1 MLFSSPTL
9 FRIHIFPYPLFHF
22 NLSPSSSTFIETTV
36 PLLSFSSHSSKLTY
50 PPFPISPFYLHQ
62 SLRFSLF
69 TFPIF
74 IPKLP
79 FLPLLLIRRPY
90 LSNNRLKISAKKT
103 SLSAPSCSTCSSQSH
118 EHRLVVFLCY
128 LFASENN
135 FASCLE
141 EEYLILYFNLFVR
154 LRFTDW
160 IPLQHFFVGSIYS
173 LFHELINGWLTEYIP
188 KCKHN
193 ETFQYESQPACLPK
207 KITQLININN
217 NKQITEDNYHEQ

>member
-62 SLRFSLF
+62 SPRFSLF

-90 LSNNRLKISAKKT
+90 LSYNRLKISAKKT

-135 FASCLE
+135 RIMSWGRV
-141 EEYLILYFNLFVR
+141 FN
-154 LRFTDW
+154 
-160 IPLQHFFVGSIYS
+160 S
-173 LFHELINGWLTEYIP
+173 LFQFISKIEIHWLNPFAAFFRGKYLFFISWT
-188 KCKHN
+188 
-193 ETFQYESQPACLPK
+193 
-207 KITQLININN
+207 
-217 NKQITEDNYHEQ
+217 D